1 MSHSSKAYLK
11 DVYHGKSVVH
21 DVGTAYS
28 VLTIIFL
35 LQNLS
40 TNKWKQNVIKSKE
53 KFILIHITCDSSKL
67 AA

>member
-1 MSHSSKAYLK
+1 MSHSSKAYLT

-28 VLTIIFL
+28 VLPIIFV

-40 TNKWKQNVIKSKE
+40 INR
-53 KFILIHITCDSSKL
+53 
-67 AA
+67 